1 MKKVFLVFALLL
13 FYIFAIC
20 IPTIAYV
27 TTGHEDFSEIM
38 FDDKNE
44 KLLIHRGR
52 DEIQEAYSNLKKGK
66 LFGWRTSYFNIN
78 SKAKYVGETIFSRS
92 NRTSKTFE
100 FSYKI
105 NEETFIDKSV
115 KINGSV
121 SAKIA
126 FGKKVDVNITPKV
139 DAWYDKTETYLKE
152 EQTSF
157 EFHVLP
163 NTKLTLRVSGDA
175 YITSGVSG
183 FYLFGVCL
191 KKGEWERVEVET
203 MYYEL
208 IEENLS

>member
-1 MKKVFLVFALLL
+1 MKKVLLVIVMMLFLFL
-13 FYIFAIC
+13 
-20 IPTIAYV
+20 TIRVTTFAYV
-27 TTGHEDFSEIM
+27 STGHEDFSEII

-44 KLLIHRGR
+44 KLLIHRDR
-52 DEIQEAYSNLKKGK
+52 TEINEAYDSLKKGK

-100 FSYKI
+100 FTYKI

-126 FGKKVDVNITPKV
+126 FGKKVDVNITPKI

-152 EQTSF
+152 EQASF
-157 EFHVLP
+157 EFNVLP

-175 YITSGVSG
+175 YVTSGVSG
-183 FYLFGVCL
+183 YYLFGICF

-208 IEENLS
+208 VEESIS